1 MMLKDEVAGSSV
13 AAIRERVKAL
23 PEDSMPVWIEALN
36 ADKRKGVR
44 AIGEQLQKKQMRLKA
59 AIAKIHEYQAIERAA
74 RAQGYALI
82 SGIDEVGRGPLAGP
96 VVAAAVILP
105 ETSAIAGID
114 DSKKISAKRRETLN
128 AAIRDE
134 ALAIGIG
141 VVDPETIDAMNILE
155 ATKLAM
161 TNAVA
166 QLVPR
171 PDLLLIDALKLPS
184 QIPVQAVIHGDARCY
199 CIGAASIV
207 AKVYRDH
214 LMQEY
219 ARTYPEYGFERNMG
233 YGTAAHIEAI
243 QTCGPTP
250 IHRRSFIA
258 HFVQE

>member
-1 MMLKDEVAGSSV
+1 MMLRDEVAGSSV

-23 PEDSMPVWIEALN
+23 PEDAMPAWIEALN
-36 ADKRKGVR
+36 ADNRKGVR
-44 AIGEQLQKKQMRLKA
+44 AIAGQLQKKQKRREA
-59 AIAKIHEYQAIERAA
+59 AAAKIREHQAIERTA
-74 RAQGYALI
+74 RTQGYTLI

-105 ETSAIAGID
+105 ERSAIAGID
-114 DSKKISAKRRETLN
+114 DSKKLSAKRRETLN

-134 ALAIGIG
+134 AVAIGIG

-161 TNAVA
+161 TDAVA
-166 QLVPR
+166 QLAPQ

-184 QIPVQAVIHGDARCY
+184 QIPVQAVVHGDARCY

-207 AKVYRDH
+207 AKVYRDR
-214 LMQEY
+214 LMQGY
-219 ARTYPEYGFERNMG
+219 ARIYPEYDFEHNMG
-233 YGTAAHIEAI
+233 YGTAAHIEALRA
-243 QTCGPTP
+243 CGPTP